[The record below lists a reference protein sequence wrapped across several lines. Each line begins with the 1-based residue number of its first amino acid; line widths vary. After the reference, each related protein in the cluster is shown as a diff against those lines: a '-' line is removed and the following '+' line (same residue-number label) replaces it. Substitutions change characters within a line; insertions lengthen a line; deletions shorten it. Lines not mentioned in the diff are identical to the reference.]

1 MRRTHRR
8 HTKTDLG
15 GSDVVTLEMGAPAVR
30 RFSLDVARKVWFQ
43 VLVTGTVLFFIV
55 QGAFLATDNPNFV
68 PTLLFLGAFVV
79 PTSFVLYVYER
90 EPVRD
95 IPLPLLAVS
104 FLWGGI
110 VATVAAGV
118 LEYQTLRALGPLQLF
133 GVGFIEE
140 STKLFMPMILFVF
153 AARYRSEAHGLVF
166 GVAAGMGFAALESMG
181 YGFTALMRSQGDVR
195 DAESLLLVR
204 GLLSPAGHAAWTGLV
219 CAVLWRERAKTG
231 RFVVNRAVF
240 GAFAAAVLLHALWD
254 IFDSLSGPTFID
266 AAGIEILSAAVAL
279 VSLRLLFH
287 MVGEAARKGEYVLRP
302 NSSATSELP
311 ARSLLDQLE

>member
-1 MRRTHRR
+1 M
-8 HTKTDLG
+8 
-15 GSDVVTLEMGAPAVR
+15 
-30 RFSLDVARKVWFQ
+30 
-43 VLVTGTVLFFIV
+43 
-55 QGAFLATDNPNFV
+55 

-90 EPVRD
+90 EPARD
-95 IPLPLLAVS
+95 IPLAMLAAC
-104 FLWGGI
+104 FLWGGV

-133 GVGFIEE
+133 GVGLIEE
-140 STKLFMPMILFVF
+140 GTKLFLPVILFIG

-181 YGFTALMRSQGDVR
+181 YGFTTLMQSQGNIR
-195 DAESLLLVR
+195 DAESLLVVR

-219 CAVLWRERAKTG
+219 CAVLWREREKAG
-231 RFVVNRAVF
+231 RFVLNPAVL

-254 IFDSLSGPTFID
+254 IFDSLSGPTVIGV
-266 AAGIEILSAAVAL
+266 GIELLSAGVAL

-287 MVGEAARKGEYVLRP
+287 MVSEAAR
-302 NSSATSELP
+302 NSASCPLGAETSPVAE
-311 ARSLLDQLE
+311 